1 MATAD
6 DIAIGNMTGIYPLP
20 GVSDDPLHADMA
32 AKAAVREI
40 STLPTTYSRIPQA
53 VQYAARMGL
62 HRPVGDAEYDQ
73 MFRHDALINRLQA
86 IESNSPKAYREYY
99 RRTGNVPNPYELREM
114 ERPPTKYRPVN
125 PVSYPGASIGEG
137 LAAWDTTVSLPV
149 NAVRMAY
156 GADDAADK
164 FASAANAALLRI
176 PEFVRS
182 GTFYP
187 GRDAYEQ
194 MLGSFKFDDPQM
206 MKYGRADSNEFTANP
221 ELVSRL
227 DDTGSTSTLDVMEDF
242 GVPNNL
248 ATRGVSVVL
257 DGLIDPDSAG
267 LRAISAAATGRLG
280 RAAAET
286 AVDNALPL
294 TIWGAAEAPTAARE
308 AADARD
314 YWRAKFDS
322 AMGRS
327 ASR

>member
-6 DIAIGNMTGIYPLP
+6 DIAIGGMTGIYPLP
-20 GVSDDPLHADMA
+20 DVGDYPLHADMA
-32 AKAAVREI
+32 AKAAVREVR
-40 STLPTTYSRIPQA
+40 TLPTTYSRIPQA
-53 VQYAARMGL
+53 VQYASRMGL

-86 IESNSPKAYREYY
+86 IEANNPASYREYY
-99 RRTGNVPNPYELREM
+99 RRTGAVPNPYELREM
-114 ERPPTKYRPVN
+114 DRPPTKYRPVN
-125 PVSYPGASIGEG
+125 PISYPGASVGEG

-176 PEFVRS
+176 PEFVKS

-206 MKYGRADSNEFTANP
+206 MKYGRADSNEFTNNA

-227 DDTGSTSTLDVMEDF
+227 DATGSTSTLDVMEDF
-242 GVPNNL
+242 GVPSNL
-248 ATRGVSVVL
+248 ATRGLSVVL

-267 LRAISAAATGRLG
+267 IRAIGAAAAGRIG
-280 RAAAET
+280 RAATET

-294 TIWGAAEAPTAARE
+294 AVWGVAEAPGAVRDAT
-308 AADARD
+308 DARD
-314 YWRAKFDS
+314 YWRGRFDS
-322 AMGRS
+322 ATRRS